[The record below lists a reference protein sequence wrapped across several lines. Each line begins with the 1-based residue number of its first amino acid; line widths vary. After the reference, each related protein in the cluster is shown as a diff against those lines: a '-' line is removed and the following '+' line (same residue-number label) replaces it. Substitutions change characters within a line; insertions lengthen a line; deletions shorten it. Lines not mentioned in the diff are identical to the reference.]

1 MPFYTYIAE
10 DGEEIEELLNM
21 SDLKDTIE
29 KNGKTYKRKK
39 EFSTNFIL
47 MGNGWVSKGTEG
59 IPNPTRSIADIGYKV
74 DYDKK
79 KEMES

>member
-21 SDLKDTIE
+21 SDLTDTIE

-59 IPNPTRSIADIGYKV
+59 IPNPTRSIADVGYKV

>member
-1 MPFYTYIAE
+1 MPFYTFVSK
-10 DGEEIEELLNM
+10 DGEEIEELLTMNELT
-21 SDLKDTIE
+21 DEIE

-47 MGNGWVSKGTEG
+47 KGNGWASKGTVG
-59 IPNPTRSIADIGYKV
+59 IPNPTRSIADVGYKV

-79 KEMES
+79 KEMEE

>member
-1 MPFYTYIAE
+1 
-10 DGEEIEELLNM
+10 M
-21 SDLKDTIE
+21 SDLTDTIE

-59 IPNPTRSIADIGYKV
+59 IPNPTRSIADVGYKV